1 MEIIG
6 INSAKTLQKRVSDAI
21 EKKKREQVSSLGIE
35 DPNLSTLKAQCKRAR
50 TSAAV
55 QASGRLRPCG
65 LRALAA
71 GCWFEAFVPP
81 QSASVRIYDLTLKRL
96 ISKYLCINFK

>member
-6 INSAKTLQKRVSDAI
+6 KNSAKTLQKRVRCNLFQ
-21 EKKKREQVSSLGIE
+21 KKRESEQVSSCFIPWFLKTFE

-50 TSAAV
+50 TGAAV

-81 QSASVRIYDLTLKRL
+81 QSASVRI
-96 ISKYLCINFK
+96 